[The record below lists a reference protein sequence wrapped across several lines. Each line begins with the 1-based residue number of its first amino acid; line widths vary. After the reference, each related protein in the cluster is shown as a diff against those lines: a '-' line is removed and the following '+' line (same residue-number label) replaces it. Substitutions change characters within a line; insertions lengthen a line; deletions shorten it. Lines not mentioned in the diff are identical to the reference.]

1 MAAVA
6 IRLADLA
13 VRYGCELH
21 GDPDREV
28 SCVGTLE
35 SAGPAAIAFL
45 ANPQYRKQLATTGA
59 AAVILTAEAVADCP
73 VPSLVATNPYAVYAA
88 VAAELYPLPLLNE
101 GVHPQASV
109 SSSARIGAGSEVA
122 AGAVV
127 GRNVRIGDRV
137 LVGPNCVV
145 GDDCVIEADTR
156 LFANVTLYS
165 RVRVGSR
172 CILHA
177 GVVLGADGFGIAQT
191 PVGWRKVPQVGGVV
205 IGNDVEI
212 GANSCVD
219 RGAIEDTVLGNGV
232 KLDNQVQIGH
242 NCRVGDHTAM
252 ASQSGISGSTV
263 VGARCVIGGK
273 AAVAGHLVI
282 CDDVFLAGR
291 ASVTKSIAT
300 PGVYSSVF
308 PAEEAGVWRKLVAR
322 FKRLDEMSVRLK
334 QLEKQLKSAADRN
347 N

>member
-1 MAAVA
+1 MA

-28 SCVGTLE
+28 SCVGTLDA
-35 SAGPAAIAFL
+35 AGPNAISFL
-45 ANPQYRKQLATTGA
+45 ANPQYRKQLATTSA
-59 AAVILTAEAVADCP
+59 AAVILGPDAAADCP
-73 VPSLVATNPYAVYAA
+73 VPSLVTTNPYAVYAA
-88 VAAELYPLPLLNE
+88 VAAELHPLARLNA
-101 GVHPQASV
+101 GVHPRASV
-109 SSSARIGAGSEVA
+109 SSSAVIGAGSEVP

-127 GRNVRIGDRV
+127 GQNVHIGDHV
-137 LVGPNCVV
+137 LVGPNCVI
-145 GDDCVIEADTR
+145 GDDSVIGADTR
-156 LFANVTLYS
+156 LMANVTFYN

-172 CILHA
+172 CIFHA

-191 PVGWRKVPQVGGVV
+191 PTGWRKVPQVGGVV

-219 RGAIEDTVLGNGV
+219 RGAIEDTVVGNGV

-242 NCRVGDHTAM
+242 NCRIGDHTAV
-252 ASQSGISGSTV
+252 ASQSGVSGSTT

-282 CDDVFLAGR
+282 CEDVFIAGR
-291 ASVTKSIAT
+291 ASVTKSIAK

-308 PAEEAGVWRKLVAR
+308 PAEEAGIWRKLVAR
-322 FKRLDEMSVRLK
+322 FKRLDEMATRLK
-334 QLEKQLKSAADRN
+334 QLEKQLKSEADRN

>member
-1 MAAVA
+1 MA

-21 GDPDREV
+21 GDPDQEV
-28 SCVGTLE
+28 SRVGTLG
-35 SAGPAAIAFL
+35 SAEAGAITFL
-45 ANPQYRKQLATTGA
+45 ANPQYRKQLGTTTAT
-59 AAVILTAEAVADCP
+59 AVILMPDAAEYCP
-73 VPSLVATNPYAVYAA
+73 VSCLVNANPYAVYAA
-88 VAAELYPLPLLNE
+88 VAAELYPQQVLNA
-101 GVHPQASV
+101 GAHARATVSDSAS
-109 SSSARIGAGSEVA
+109 IGTGSEIA

-127 GRNVRIGDRV
+127 GRNVSIGDRV

-145 GDDCVIEADTR
+145 GDDSVIGSDTR
-156 LFANVTLYS
+156 LMANVTVYAD
-165 RVRVGSR
+165 VRIGAR

-191 PVGWRKVPQVGGVV
+191 PTGWRKVPQVGGVV

-219 RGAIEDTVLGNGV
+219 RGAIEDTVVGNGV
-232 KLDNQVQIGH
+232 KIDNQVQIGH
-242 NCRVGDHTAM
+242 NCIIGDHTAM

-263 VGARCVIGGK
+263 IGARCMIGGK

-282 CDDVFLAGR
+282 SDDVFVAGR
-291 ASVTKSIAT
+291 ASVTKSISS

-308 PAEEAGVWRKLVAR
+308 PVEEAGVWRKLVAR
-322 FKRLDEMSVRLK
+322 FKRLDEMAARLK

-347 N
+347 S

>member
-1 MAAVA
+1 VA

-21 GDPDREV
+21 GDPDQEV
-28 SCVGTLE
+28 TRVGTLG
-35 SAGPAAIAFL
+35 SAEPGAITFL
-45 ANPQYRKQLATTGA
+45 ANPQYKKQLETTAAT
-59 AAVILTAEAVADCP
+59 AVILMPEAVEDCP
-73 VPSLVATNPYAVYAA
+73 VACLVTPNPYAVYAA
-88 VAAELYPLPLLNE
+88 VAAELYPLPRLNA
-101 GVHPQASV
+101 GVHPSATVSDSATIGTASE
-109 SSSARIGAGSEVA
+109 IA

-127 GRNVRIGDRV
+127 GRNVRIGDNV

-145 GDDCVIEADTR
+145 GDDAVIGDATR
-156 LFANVTLYS
+156 LVANVTVYS
-165 RVRVGSR
+165 NVRIGTR

-191 PVGWRKVPQVGGVV
+191 SMGWRKVPQVGGVV

-219 RGAIEDTVLGNGV
+219 RGAIEDTVVGNGV
-232 KLDNQVQIGH
+232 KIDNLVQIGH
-242 NCRVGDHTAM
+242 NCILGDHVAM
-252 ASQSGISGSTV
+252 ASQSGISGSSV
-263 VGARCVIGGK
+263 IGARVVIGGR

-282 CDDVFLAGR
+282 SDDVFLAGR
-291 ASVTKSIAT
+291 ASVTKSIAR
-300 PGVYSSVF
+300 PGVYSSVI

-322 FKRLDEMSVRLK
+322 FKRLDEMAARLK
-334 QLEKQLKSAADRN
+334 QLEKQMKSPADRN

>member
-1 MAAVA
+1 VV

-35 SAGPAAIAFL
+35 SAGSTAITFL
-45 ANPQYRKQLATTGA
+45 ANPQYRKQLATTKA
-59 AAVILTAEAVADCP
+59 AAVILAQEAVAECAAP
-73 VPSLVATNPYAVYAA
+73 CLVTKNPYAVYAA
-88 VAAELYPLPLLNE
+88 IAAELYPLPRLNA
-101 GVHPQASV
+101 GIHPQAFV
-109 SSSARIGAGSEVA
+109 SSNAVLGAGSEVA
-122 AGAVV
+122 AGAFI
-127 GRNVRIGDRV
+127 GQNVRIGDNV
-137 LVGPNCVV
+137 LVGPNCVI
-145 GDDCVIEADTR
+145 GDDSVIGAETR
-156 LFANVTLYS
+156 LIANVTLYS

-191 PVGWRKVPQVGGVV
+191 PVGWRKVPQVGSVV

-219 RGAIEDTVLGNGV
+219 RGAIEDTVVGNGV

-242 NCRVGDHTAM
+242 NCRIGDHTAM
-252 ASQSGISGSTV
+252 ASQSGVSGSTV
-263 VGARCVIGGK
+263 IGARCVIGGK

-291 ASVTKSIAT
+291 ASVTKSIAK

-308 PAEEAGVWRKLVAR
+308 PAEEAGIWRKLVAR
-322 FKRLDEMSVRLK
+322 FKRLDEMSSRLK
-334 QLEKQLKSAADRN
+334 QLEKQIKSPADRTN
-347 N
+347 

>member
-1 MAAVA
+1 MA

-21 GDPDREV
+21 GDPDQVVTR
-28 SCVGTLE
+28 VGTLA
-35 SAGPAAIAFL
+35 SAEPGAITFL
-45 ANPQYRKQLATTGA
+45 ANPQYRKQLGTTTA
-59 AAVILTAEAVADCP
+59 AAVILMPEAVDDCP
-73 VPSLVATNPYAVYAA
+73 VACLVTANPYAVYAA
-88 VAAELYPLPLLNE
+88 VAAELYPLPLLNA
-101 GVHPQASV
+101 GVHPRATV
-109 SSSARIGAGSEVA
+109 SDSTVIGATSEIS

-145 GDDCVIEADTR
+145 GDDAVIGSDSR
-156 LFANVTLYS
+156 LMANVTVYS
-165 RVRVGSR
+165 GVRIGAR

-191 PVGWRKVPQVGGVV
+191 PTGWRKVPQIGGVV

-219 RGAIEDTVLGNGV
+219 RGAIEDTVVGNGV
-232 KLDNQVQIGH
+232 KIDNQVQIGH
-242 NCRVGDHTAM
+242 NCIIGDHTAM

-263 VGARCVIGGK
+263 IGARCVIGGK
-273 AAVAGHLVI
+273 AAVAGHLVV

-291 ASVTKSIAT
+291 ASVTKSISS
-300 PGVYSSVF
+300 PGVYSSVI
-308 PAEEAGVWRKLVAR
+308 PVEEAGVWRKLVAR
-322 FKRLDEMSVRLK
+322 FKRLDEMATRLK
-334 QLEKQLKSAADRN
+334 QLEKQLKSQPDRKN
-347 N
+347 